1 MEEKILKEIL
11 NKLNRLEIKVDKL
24 EEKVSKIDKLEEKI
38 NKIDKLEE
46 KVSKID
52 KLEEKI
58 NKIDKIEEKVNKID
72 KLEEKINKIDK
83 LEEKVSKIDSM
94 EIELK
99 KLNKK
104 LDDYIEVEKNH
115 YKSTCNEFDRINKK
129 IDSNFVYLDKKI
141 DNTKDKIVTEM
152 IDVLESFSV
161 NISNSIENVDSKIDT
176 ESKERQYQIERL
188 NNLTEYDK
196 IVLKNLESRISILE
210 EESQDYRRATN

>member
-24 EEKVSKIDKLEEKI
+24 EEKV

-58 NKIDKIEEKVNKID
+58 NKIDKLEEKVNKID

>member
-1 MEEKILKEIL
+1 MEEKLLKEIL
-11 NKLNRLEIKVDKL
+11 NKLNVLEIKVDKL
-24 EEKVSKIDKLEEKI
+24 EEKV

-46 KVSKID
+46 KVNKID
-52 KLEEKI
+52 KL
-58 NKIDKIEEKVNKID
+58 EEKVNKID

-99 KLNKK
+99 RLNKK
-104 LDDYIEVEKNH
+104 LDDYIEVEKNP
-115 YKSTCNEFDRINKK
+115 YKSTCNEFDKINKK

-141 DNTKDKIVTEM
+141 DNTKDKIVTET
-152 IDVLESFSV
+152 IDVLESFSI
-161 NISNSIENVDSKIDT
+161 NISNAIENVDSKINT

-196 IVLKNLESRISILE
+196 IVLRNLESRISILE

>member
-24 EEKVSKIDKLEEKI
+24 EEKVNKIDKLEEKI

-58 NKIDKIEEKVNKID
+58 NKIDKLEEKVNKID

-196 IVLKNLESRISILE
+196 IVLKNLDSRISILE

>member
-58 NKIDKIEEKVNKID
+58 NKIDKLEEKVNKID